1 MKIDTVVGVDF
12 SGARLAGKNIW
23 LAWTEANG
31 ERLQLT
37 RLARLEDLAGTAER
51 DTALQYLVE
60 LIAASDHTL
69 WGIDF
74 PFGLPVELWKTGFSW
89 TEQLEH
95 IAACELDAPA
105 FGRWCVEVALQQGDR
120 LHIRRST
127 DSESKTPFD
136 CYHYRI
142 IYQTFHGMRDVLRPL
157 MSQPGTAIPP
167 FSSVKRDTRRIVVEA
182 CPSSTLKRLALPHQ
196 NYKQPAGGPLL
207 LKRRRTRHAILD
219 GLAEFIEISTADRR
233 IIQRNPG
240 GDALDAVIAAV
251 GTAQSWKLADHA
263 AIAVHPRYSREGLV
277 FY

>member
-1 MKIDTVVGVDF
+1 M
-12 SGARLAGKNIW
+12 RH
-23 LAWTEANG
+23 
-31 ERLQLT
+31 
-37 RLARLEDLAGTAER
+37 
-51 DTALQYLVE
+51 LVE
-60 LIAASDHTL
+60 LIAASQQTL

-74 PFGLPVELWKTGFSW
+74 PFGLPVELWKSGFTW
-89 TEQLEH
+89 AEQLEH

-105 FGRWCVEVALQQGDR
+105 FGRWCVQIALQQGDR

-127 DSESKTPFD
+127 DRESKTPFD

-157 MSQPGTAIPP
+157 MAIPGTAIPP

-219 GLAEFIEISTADRR
+219 GLAKFIAINDMHRR

-251 GTAQSWKLADHA
+251 GTAQAWNIVDEDAVA
-263 AIAVHPRYSREGLV
+263 AHSRYSREGLV